1 MSLLLIEQAQGSA
14 VSLAEMSQQLK
25 REDTDEDDDYI
36 QSCLDAATD
45 WAQQFTGLALIEQT
59 WDMFAN
65 SFPSSGPLYLG
76 RGLLIS
82 VDESFADGAA
92 FSDYS
97 VDFAA
102 SAIYLAS
109 TSSTWP
115 SVTGS
120 SNGIRIRF
128 RVGYVDVTGSPT
140 VGFEIPPLIK
150 SAIKIYAAHLYGERE
165 AIPTPQMQEMIRPYR
180 IQDSLA

>member
-1 MSLLLIEQAQGSA
+1 MTLLLIEQAQGSA

-59 WDMFAN
+59 WDMFADG
-65 SFPSSGPLYLG
+65 FPTSGPLYLG
-76 RGLLIS
+76 RGPLIS
-82 VDESFADGAA
+82 VDGSFANGTA

-109 TSSTWP
+109 ASSTWP
-115 SVTGS
+115 QIDGTPNSV
-120 SNGIRIRF
+120 RIRF

-140 VGFEIPPLIK
+140 AGFEIPPLIK
-150 SAIKIYAAHLYGERE
+150 SAIKIYAAHLYGDRE
-165 AIPTPQMQEMIRPYR
+165 AIPSPQMQEMMRPYR

>member
-1 MSLLLIEQAQGSA
+1 MSLLLIEQATGSA

-59 WDMFAN
+59 WDYFGDA
-65 SFPSSGPLYLG
+65 FPTSGPLYLG
-76 RGLLIS
+76 RGPLIS
-82 VDESFADGAA
+82 VDGTFADGAA
-92 FSDYS
+92 FTDYS
-97 VDFAA
+97 VDFAN

-109 TSSTWP
+109 ASSTWP
-115 SVTGS
+115 SLTS
-120 SNGIRIRF
+120 TSNGIRIRF

-140 VGFEIPPLIK
+140 LGFEIPPLVK
-150 SAIKIYAAHLYGERE
+150 SAIKIYAAALYGNRE
-165 AIPTPQMQEMIRPYR
+165 AIPDPRMQEMVRPYR